1 MSNTA
6 KDEARQTDASPSLE
20 LVVNNVVPLTP
31 VLRRLDRL
39 DPDEIAL
46 IRAALNGG
54 CPILSDLK
62 RKD

>member
-6 KDEARQTDASPSLE
+6 KDEARQTDATPSLE
-20 LVVNNVVPLTP
+20 LVVNNVVPMTP

-54 CPILSDLK
+54 CPILTNLK
-62 RKD
+62 RTD

>member
-1 MSNTA
+1 
-6 KDEARQTDASPSLE
+6 
-20 LVVNNVVPLTP
+20 LVVNNVVPMTP

-54 CPILSDLK
+54 CPVLTNLK
-62 RKD
+62 RTD

>member
-1 MSNTA
+1 MANA
-6 KDEARQTDASPSLE
+6 MQDEATRTEPPNLG
-20 LVVNNVVPLTP
+20 LVVNNAVPMTP
-31 VLRRLDRL
+31 KLRRLDRL

>member
-54 CPILSDLK
+54 CPILSDLQ

>member
-6 KDEARQTDASPSLE
+6 KDEARQAEATPNLE
-20 LVVNNVVPLTP
+20 LVVSNVVPMTP

-54 CPILSDLK
+54 CPILTNLK
-62 RKD
+62 RTD

>member
-1 MSNTA
+1 MATA
-6 KDEARQTDASPSLE
+6 AQDEIRQTESPSLE
-20 LVVNNVVPLTP
+20 LVVNNVVPMTP